1 MSRAATALPPH
12 TLLGSYRLLRLLAQ
26 GGMADIYLAQTA
38 DHRLCAV
45 KVMSPTRVADPDA
58 CQLFLDEGRVASML
72 DHENL
77 AGVYEVAKEG
87 HCYYLAM
94 EFVHGADLREIL
106 AAAERANTAIPYAT
120 ATAIVAAAAAGL
132 DHAHRRCSP
141 DGKPMRLVHRDVS
154 LSNVM
159 VSHAGTVKVVD
170 FGIAAASVSEHHTNP
185 GVVRGKA
192 SYMSPEQALGEEV
205 DLRTDVFA
213 LGVVLY
219 ELTTGRRCFSGAS
232 DFERMLAVV
241 RGEYLAPSTFIAGYP
256 PALERVIKMALTV
269 DRNKRY
275 ASAAALLEA
284 LEALGELEGWALG
297 MAPIV
302 ELMAELYGEAP
313 DPFAAMSTI
322 EVTDS
327 AIVEADEEIAELA
340 LPLQSAIAAQATVII
355 TRPRRLA
362 LGTDSDILDDVPTR
376 GRRSLPAIFAP
387 RVAA

>member
-1 MSRAATALPPH
+1 
-12 TLLGSYRLLRLLAQ
+12 
-26 GGMADIYLAQTA
+26 
-38 DHRLCAV
+38 
-45 KVMSPTRVADPDA
+45 MSPSRVGDPEA
-58 CQLFLDEGRVASML
+58 CQLFLDEGRVVGML
-72 DHENL
+72 DHVNL

-141 DGKPMRLVHRDVS
+141 DGKPLRLVHRDVS

-159 VSHAGTVKVVD
+159 VSHTGTVKVVD
-170 FGIAAASVSEHHTNP
+170 FGIAAA
-185 GVVRGKA
+185 A
-192 SYMSPEQALGEEV
+192 SRSTTPTPASSAARRATCRPSKRSAKRSIFAPTCSRSASCSTSSPPVAV
-205 DLRTDVFA
+205 A
-213 LGVVLY
+213 
-219 ELTTGRRCFSGAS
+219 SPGAS

-241 RGEYLAPSTFIAGYP
+241 RGEYVMPSAFIPDYP
-256 PALERVIKMALTV
+256 PTLERVIKIALTV

-297 MAPIV
+297 TAPIV

-313 DPFAAMSTI
+313 DPFAVMSTI

-327 AIVEADEEIAELA
+327 VDRAKPTTKSPRSRS
-340 LPLQSAIAAQATVII
+340 PLQSAIAAQATVII

-362 LGTDSDILDDVPTR
+362 LGTDSDVLDDVPTR

>member
-1 MSRAATALPPH
+1 
-12 TLLGSYRLLRLLAQ
+12 
-26 GGMADIYLAQTA
+26 
-38 DHRLCAV
+38 
-45 KVMSPTRVADPDA
+45 
-58 CQLFLDEGRVASML
+58 
-72 DHENL
+72 
-77 AGVYEVAKEG
+77 
-87 HCYYLAM
+87 
-94 EFVHGADLREIL
+94 
-106 AAAERANTAIPYAT
+106 
-120 ATAIVAAAAAGL
+120 
-132 DHAHRRCSP
+132 
-141 DGKPMRLVHRDVS
+141 
-154 LSNVM
+154 
-159 VSHAGTVKVVD
+159 
-170 FGIAAASVSEHHTNP
+170 
-185 GVVRGKA
+185 
-192 SYMSPEQALGEEV
+192 MSPEQALGEEV

-241 RGEYLAPSTFIAGYP
+241 RGEYLPPSAFIADYP
-256 PALERVIKMALTV
+256 PALERVIQMALTV

-297 MAPIV
+297 TAPIV

-327 AIVEADEEIAELA
+327 AIVEADDEIAEIASPA
-340 LPLQSAIAAQATVII
+340 LPGEAASPNGGAEWIEMPLQSAIAAQATVII
-355 TRPRRLA
+355 TRPRRVA
-362 LGTDSDILDDVPTR
+362 LGTDSDVLDDVPTR